1 MLTTPKPPTIRS
13 GQWAMICAVDFK
25 KIAFCTLFVE
35 DGVAER
41 VALDLRLHGAF
52 FVNTAKADAVAARH
66 AADGDGHLM
75 QGQDNT
81 GLRNDICL
89 FHNFVIQIKNLKLK
103 VKNEFKDKNSRFGV

>member
-1 MLTTPKPPTIRS
+1 MVS
-13 GQWAMICAVDFK
+13 
-25 KIAFCTLFVE
+25 CTLFVE

-41 VALDLRLHGAF
+41 VALDLRLYGAF
-52 FVNTAKADAVAARH
+52 FVNTAEADAVAARH